1 MKKLLIVAVALFALQ
16 INAQDKKE
24 NKKELRKEKMEQY
37 RNMDSKEI
45 AALQTKKMTLALDLT
60 PEQQSKVEQINIKN
74 ADLRKAA
81 MEKRMAAKDT
91 DKKLSPEDKL
101 KRENERLDQE
111 IATKREMKAILTPEQ
126 YEKYSK
132 MSKRRGNK
140 GMRGKMKG
148 KKGEK
153 KEHKM
158 EKE

>member
-60 PEQQSKVEQINIKN
+60 PEQQSKVEKINIKN

-140 GMRGKMKG
+140 GMRGKMKS

>member
-24 NKKELRKEKMEQY
+24 NRKELRKEKMEQY

-140 GMRGKMKG
+140 GMRGKMKS

>member
-24 NKKELRKEKMEQY
+24 NRKELRKEKMEQY

>member
-24 NKKELRKEKMEQY
+24 NRKELRKEKMEQY

-60 PEQQSKVEQINIKN
+60 PEQQSKVEKINIKN

-140 GMRGKMKG
+140 GMRGKMKS

>member
-140 GMRGKMKG
+140 GMRGKMKS